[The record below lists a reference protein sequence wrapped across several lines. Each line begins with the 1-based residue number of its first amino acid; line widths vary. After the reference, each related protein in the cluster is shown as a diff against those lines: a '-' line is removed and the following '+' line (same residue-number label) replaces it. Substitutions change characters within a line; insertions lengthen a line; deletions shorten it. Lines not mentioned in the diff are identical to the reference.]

1 MKYLYLSISIDVF
14 VHGLDLC
21 DRYSRLIIF
30 QNRHSI
36 VYKSVKCRHLI
47 IHINNEHLQEN
58 VITVIDCGQG
68 NICTGTMQDLT
79 TWGGL
84 WVKTNSHIMV

>member
-14 VHGLDLC
+14 VHCLDLG
-21 DRYSRLIIF
+21 DRYSRLIVL
-30 QNRHSI
+30 QYRHSI

-47 IHINNEHLQEN
+47 IHINNEHLQEI

-68 NICTGTMQDLT
+68 NTCTSTMQVLT
-79 TWGGL
+79 TWGRLG
-84 WVKTNSHIMV
+84 VKT